1 MITFDVDLRAL
12 TDYQRK
18 LEKNPTALVEN
29 FKRRAGT
36 VRDALSH
43 YTRTEIEAAGA
54 SVSLVMKPYSNPL
67 IEACTSSFQD
77 HLPLIISPD
86 DIWLTITQAF
96 ATHVEKNAEKLRK
109 HFVHH
114 TGKETI
120 IHINDYTKGD
130 PNTDWTKSFSFFSQ
144 EIARRI
150 GKTRDLLVS
159 NFSTTG
165 PIEKAASE
173 IVLMSTMK
181 EYFSYVEMTMCGIP
195 RITLLGTRE
204 DWVSVRDRTAMLAEF
219 ESPWTEKVISA
230 VNHFIDAFD
239 GNHEKAVWE
248 KFFKWHSG
256 SGGSSISGWIN
267 DLFPY
272 VRRRQYNKDWSF
284 TETIVPNDRDYLDTA
299 GYISGLSVAPFIW
312 DYYGTQYNM
321 EFLGGFVGTTQA
333 EDDFSVRPVIGWAV
347 RDVTKQA
354 VTSK

>member
-1 MITFDVDLRAL
+1 MISFDVDPRAL
-12 TDYQRK
+12 ADYQRK
-18 LEKNPTALVEN
+18 LEKNPTALVED
-29 FKRRAGT
+29 FKRRGGT

-43 YTRTEIEAAGA
+43 YTKTKIEAAGA

-77 HLPLIISPD
+77 HLPLVLSPD

-96 ATHVEKNAEKLRK
+96 ATHVEQNAEKLRS

-114 TGKETI
+114 AGKETL
-120 IHINDYTKGD
+120 IHENNYTKGD
-130 PNTDWTKSFSFFSQ
+130 PNTDWTQSFSFFSQ
-144 EIARRI
+144 EISKRI

-159 NFSTTG
+159 DFSTTG

-219 ESPWTEKVISA
+219 EAPWTEKILLA
-230 VNHFIDAFD
+230 IGNFIDAFD
-239 GNHEKAVWE
+239 GKHEKAVWE
-248 KFFKWHSG
+248 TFFKWHDG
-256 SGGSSISGWIN
+256 SGGPSISGWVN

-272 VRRRQYNKDWSF
+272 IRRRDYNGGSIK
-284 TETIVPNDRDYLDTA
+284 ETIVPNTRRNLDTA
-299 GYISGLSVAPFIW
+299 SYISGLSVAPFIW
-312 DYYGTQYNM
+312 DYYGTNYNM
-321 EFLGGFVGTTQA
+321 EFLGGFVGTTQN
-333 EDDFSVRPVIGWAV
+333 ETDFSVRPVIGWAV
-347 RDVTKQA
+347 RDVTKPA
-354 VTSK
+354 ATSK